1 MKVLFNYTF
10 DTEGLQDIA
19 SFFPI
24 RVSSCMSRGPRSGSG
39 TPKGNPDREVYL

>member
-10 DTEGLQDIA
+10 DTEALQDVT
-19 SFFPI
+19 SFFSI
-24 RVSSCMSRGPRSGSG
+24 RVSSCVSRGSRSGSG